1 MKTDQTHRAS
11 PAHRKEAATP
21 AKYTPEPW
29 DILEDKSDNAWVLV
43 GESRAQGR
51 SQIARIADAPS
62 VEECQANAYLI
73 AQAPAMHRAAVKLMC
88 LWGTENAQEAMEE
101 LAEIL
106 SRAVRI
112 EKDLKILE

>member
-1 MKTDQTHRAS
+1 MKEQQTHRTS
-11 PAHRKEAATP
+11 PAEQVAPTL

-29 DILEDKSDNAWVLV
+29 RILENTSENAWIVI
-43 GESRAQGR
+43 GESRERGR

-62 VEECQANAYLI
+62 VAEYQANAHLI
-73 AQAPAMHRAAVKLMC
+73 AQAPAMHRAAVRLMC
-88 LWGTENAQEAMEE
+88 LWGTEDAQDAMEE

-112 EKDLKILE
+112 PKNLSPP